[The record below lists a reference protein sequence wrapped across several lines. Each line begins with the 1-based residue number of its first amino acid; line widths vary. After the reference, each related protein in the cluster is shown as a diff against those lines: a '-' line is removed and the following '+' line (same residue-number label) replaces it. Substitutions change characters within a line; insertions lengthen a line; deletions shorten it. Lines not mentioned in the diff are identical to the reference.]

1 MGAQLIALAV
11 FDGISYAALVFLV
24 AVGLTLIFGVLRVLN
39 VAHGSF
45 YAMGAYATASVGGA
59 VFAAGFS
66 PWLAFPLMLVA
77 AICVGVI
84 VGGPIEKFL
93 LSRIY
98 GMEEVLQILVTFAV
112 FMMLEDAQRLIWGV
126 QPLFEASALNVLG
139 TVEVFGI
146 VYTAYQ
152 LIFLPVVALLVLLGL
167 RLGLRRTLT
176 GRLIL
181 AVTEDREAAISIGID
196 AEKVYLVTFIAGAS
210 LAAFGGALA
219 SATTSVVPGMGAEMI
234 VLSFAVVATA
244 GLGRI
249 EGAALTALLI
259 GLGRSFAVYL
269 WPEIEVLVPYLI
281 MFAVLLVR
289 PQGLFGALEARKI

>member
-1 MGAQLIALAV
+1 MGIQLVALAV

-45 YAMGAYATASVGGA
+45 YALGAYTTASVGGA
-59 VFAAGFS
+59 VFAAGVS

-77 AICVGVI
+77 AVCVGVI
-84 VGGPIEKFL
+84 VGGPIEKLL

-98 GMEEVLQILVTFAV
+98 GAEEVLQILVTFAV

-126 QPLFEASALNVLG
+126 QPLFEASALNALG
-139 TVEVFGI
+139 TVEVLGI
-146 VYTAYQ
+146 TYTAYQ
-152 LIFLPVVALLVLLGL
+152 LIFLPCIAVLVLIGL

-176 GRLIL
+176 GRLIM

-196 AEKVYLVTFIAGAS
+196 AEKVYLVTFIVGAS

-249 EGAALTALLI
+249 EGAAITALLI

-269 WPEIEVLVPYLI
+269 WPEVEVLVPYLI

-289 PQGLFGALEARKI
+289 PNGLFGATEARKI